1 MEVAFSVWAF
11 SQAASPPR
19 CRRCPNFHLFFLAL
33 TVCPYDGGSK
43 TGGRFGY
50 HLLAN
55 TTFPSRIIIV
65 CGVRVAE
72 TSARKSIDTHYEQP
86 TSPLR
91 PTATG
96 RAEGAFFVS
105 DFSHSSR
112 TESRT
117 RRVYGIGSRKPS
129 LENPL
134 THTTN
139 SLPAP
144 FARPPQV
151 ARRGLF
157 LSAIFRAPRKGIEET
172 QQRNAKR

>member
-1 MEVAFSVWAF
+1 MGIQSGRVTSEVPEMS
-11 SQAASPPR
+11 
-19 CRRCPNFHLFFLAL
+19 NFHLLFLAL

-50 HLLAN
+50 LLPAN

-105 DFSHSSR
+105 DFSRASKR
-112 TESRT
+112 NR
-117 RRVYGIGSRKPS
+117 GDA
-129 LENPL
+129 
-134 THTTN
+134 TTQRQKG
-139 SLPAP
+139 SLPTS
-144 FARPPQV
+144 V
-151 ARRGLF
+151 LD
-157 LSAIFRAPRKGIEET
+157 ST
-172 QQRNAKR
+172 QPASVCIAWIYLRHVDTHESVSYTHLTLPTICSV

>member
-1 MEVAFSVWAF
+1 MWRWPFPYGHSVR
-11 SQAASPPR
+11 PR
-19 CRRCPNFHLFFLAL
+19 HLGGFWRCPNFHLFFLAL

-50 HLLAN
+50 LLLAN

-91 PTATG
+91 PTAT
-96 RAEGAFFVS
+96 E
-105 DFSHSSR
+105 
-112 TESRT
+112 
-117 RRVYGIGSRKPS
+117 
-129 LENPL
+129 
-134 THTTN
+134 
-139 SLPAP
+139 
-144 FARPPQV
+144 V

-157 LSAIFRAPRKGIEET
+157 LSAIFRTAQKKKWEPFVGSAVSSDLSRRTSAASKPPRSTRDVEPLRKEEDPG
-172 QQRNAKR
+172 

>member
-1 MEVAFSVWAF
+1 MAFSVWAF
-11 SQAASPPR
+11 SQPGSAPEVW
-19 CRRCPNFHLFFLAL
+19 RCPNFHPFFLAL
-33 TVCPYDGGSK
+33 TVCPYDDGCEM
-43 TGGRFGY
+43 GGRFGN
-50 HLLAN
+50 LPN
-55 TTFPSRIIIV
+55 TFPSRIIIV
-65 CGVRVAE
+65 CGIRVAE
-72 TSARKSIDTHYEQP
+72 TPTRKSIDTHYEQP

-117 RRVYGIGSRKPS
+117 PRVYGIGSRKPP

-144 FARPPQV
+144 FARPPEV

-157 LSAIFRAPRKGIEET
+157 LSAIFRAPPGPSLEPPESIWNRV
-172 QQRNAKR
+172 A